1 MKAGLTRTM
10 DYESDDQN
18 LATFPDEMV
27 PRMIACLEKV
37 GCSQDITAFSELFNH
52 FSPMIKSFAYK
63 VPALEQADSF
73 ADELLQETML
83 KVWNKAG
90 SFNPALASPST
101 WIFTIARN
109 MRIDLLR
116 KQARHVVNN
125 VSLNT
130 EEDEGEISLEDIWFE
145 DENSDVFN
153 QLALQRS
160 RKQIHDSLLVLPAEQ
175 KEVLVKVYLEDK
187 SHAEVA
193 TELNLPLGTVKSRVR
208 LALNKLKLVVD
219 R

>member
-1 MKAGLTRTM
+1 MRTGSLKAM
-10 DYESDDQN
+10 DYESDDQQP
-18 LATFPDEMV
+18 AAPSDERGQYWV
-27 PRMIACLEKV
+27 ICLEKV
-37 GCSQDITAFSELFNH
+37 ASTQDVKAFSELFEH

-63 VPALEQADSF
+63 IPGLEQAEPF
-73 ADELLQETML
+73 AEELLQETML
-83 KVWNKAG
+83 KVWTKAA
-90 SFNPALASPST
+90 SFDARLASPST

-116 KQARHVVNN
+116 KQARHVINN
-125 VSLNT
+125 VQLYQDGDD
-130 EEDEGEISLEDIWFE
+130 DEIALDDIWFE

-153 QLALQRS
+153 QLAMQRS
-160 RKQIHDSLLVLPAEQ
+160 RKQIHESLKLLPIEQ
-175 KEVLVKVYLEDK
+175 TEVLSKVYLEDK

-193 TELNLPLGTVKSRVR
+193 AELKLPLGTVKSRVR

>member
-1 MKAGLTRTM
+1 MNTGLPRKM
-10 DYESDDQN
+10 DFESDDQN
-18 LATFPDEMV
+18 PATSPHAMV
-27 PRMIACLEKV
+27 PHLVACLEKV
-37 GCSQDITAFSELFNH
+37 AASQDITAFGELFNH

-63 VPALEQADSF
+63 VPSLEQTESF
-73 ADELLQETML
+73 AEELLQETML
-83 KVWNKAG
+83 KVWNKAA
-90 SFNPALASPST
+90 SFNPSLASPST

-125 VSLNT
+125 VSLGM
-130 EEDEGEISLEDIWFE
+130 DEQDGEISLEDIWFE

-160 RKQIHDSLLVLPAEQ
+160 RKQIHDCLLDLPAEQ
-175 KEVLVKVYLEDK
+175 QEVLTKVYLEDK

-193 TELNLPLGTVKSRVR
+193 VELNLPLGTVKSRVR

>member
-1 MKAGLTRTM
+1 MRTGSIKTM
-10 DYESDDQN
+10 DYESDEQH
-18 LATFPDEMV
+18 LATPTDEKV
-27 PRMIACLEKV
+27 QQWITCLEQV
-37 GCSQDITAFSELFNH
+37 AARQDIKAFAALFEH

-83 KVWNKAG
+83 KVWTKAA
-90 SFNPALASPST
+90 SFDPKLASPST

-125 VSLNT
+125 VPLYKDGDD
-130 EEDEGEISLEDIWFE
+130 DEIDLEDIWFE
-145 DENSDVFN
+145 DENSDLFN
-153 QLALQRS
+153 HLAQQRS
-160 RKQIHDSLLVLPAEQ
+160 RKQIHDSLLTLPAEQ
-175 KEVLVKVYLEDK
+175 TEVLAKVYLEDK

-193 TELNLPLGTVKSRVR
+193 AELKLPLGTVKSRVR